1 MSVVLV
7 AAFVVVSLTL
17 PAPVNDGGDIYF
29 VAPAVIGMVAFAGI
43 GALIASRTRNPI
55 GWIFLAVAALT
66 SAAFLA
72 VSYSG
77 YAVPHRAP
85 LASITAWLAQW
96 LFIGTL
102 ALPIAV
108 FFLYPTGTPASERW
122 RWVWRVYLVAF
133 AVNAAGWA
141 LLPFESRLG
150 GVTVTNPVG
159 LEAFEAEISLIL
171 ITSGFTL
178 VASAF
183 LSFAS
188 LIARFRRAG
197 DEERQQIRW
206 LAVVGVVAVVSFAL
220 GLGSGAI
227 ADQMS
232 SRGLEF
238 FSIVMAVVVVVAVAL
253 GVPIAAGVAILRYRL
268 YDLDIV
274 VKKTVVFTIVATTLI
289 VLYLAVLALATLG
302 NVSRIVV
309 GVVLLAVTFN
319 PVRRA
324 ARTIADKIVYGK
336 RATPYEVLTSF
347 SGRVGETYSANEVL
361 PRMARVLAEGVA
373 AERATVWLRVGG
385 ELRPEA
391 SWPADTRPRP
401 RRLRGDELPTLDHGE
416 HAVEVRDQGELLGA
430 LSLVMPP
437 SEPMDPAKEA
447 LVQDL
452 SSQAGLVLRN
462 ARLIEELRASRQR
475 IVAAQDARAKQLERN
490 IHDGAQQQL
499 VALTVKL
506 RLLGQ
511 LVSRDP
517 AKAAELAAD
526 LQAEATGAL
535 EDLRDLARGIYPPLL
550 ADQGLKAALEA
561 QARKAAL
568 PVGVETD
575 GIGRYPQDVEAA
587 IYFCCLEA
595 LQNVSKYA
603 NATHATVRLSD
614 EGGLRFEVVDDG
626 AGFDPSSTGY
636 GTGLQGMADR
646 LDAIGGTLHVRSAP
660 GEGTVVTGSVP
671 VAHEG
676 DASGHA
682 PG

>member
-1 MSVVLV
+1 MSVALV
-7 AAFVVVSLTL
+7 AAFLVVSLTL
-17 PAPVNDGGDIYF
+17 PSAVNEGGEIYF
-29 VAPAVIGMVAFAGI
+29 VAPAVIGMLAFAGI
-43 GALIASRTRNPI
+43 GALIASRTGNPI
-55 GWIFLAVAALT
+55 GWIFLAIAALF
-66 SAAFLA
+66 SATFLA
-72 VSYSG
+72 VSYSE

-85 LASITAWLAQW
+85 LASVTAWLAQW

-108 FFLYPTGTPASERW
+108 FFLYPTGTPASGRW
-122 RWVWRVYLVAF
+122 RWVWRVYAVAL

-141 LLPFESRLG
+141 VLPFETRIG

-159 LEAFEAEISLIL
+159 LEAIGAVIGMIL
-171 ITSGFTL
+171 VAAGFTL
-178 VASAF
+178 VASVF

-188 LIARFRRAG
+188 LIARFRRSG
-197 DEERQQIRW
+197 DDERQQIRW
-206 LAVVGVVAVVSFAL
+206 LAVVAVIAAVAFAL
-220 GLGSGAI
+220 AMGAGAI
-227 ADQMS
+227 GDQTS

-238 FSIVMAVVVVVAVAL
+238 FSNVMAVIVVVAVAL
-253 GVPIAAGVAILRYRL
+253 GIPIAAGIAILRYRL

-274 VKKTVVFTIVATTLI
+274 VKKTVVFTIVAGTLI

-319 PVRRA
+319 PVRRT
-324 ARTIADKIVYGK
+324 ARTIADRIVYGD

-347 SGRVGETYSANEVL
+347 SGRVGETYSANDVL
-361 PRMARVLAEGVA
+361 PRMARVLAEGVGA
-373 AERATVWLRVGG
+373 QRATVWLRVGG
-385 ELRPEA
+385 EVRPEA
-391 SWPADTRPRP
+391 SWPTDAHPRP
-401 RRLRGDELPTLDHGE
+401 RQLRGDMLPVLDDGG

-430 LSLVMPP
+430 LSVVMPP
-437 SEPMDPAKEA
+437 SEPMNPAKEA

-452 SSQAGLVLRN
+452 SSQAALVLRN

-517 AKAAELAAD
+517 AEAAGLASQ
-526 LQAEATGAL
+526 LQAEATEAL

-568 PVGVETD
+568 PVSVESD
-575 GIGRYPQDVEAA
+575 GLGRYPQDVEAA

-603 NATHATVRLSD
+603 NATHATVRLWD
-614 EGGLRFEVVDDG
+614 EGSLRFEVIDDG
-626 AGFDPSSTGY
+626 AGFDPDSTGY

-660 GEGTVVTGSVP
+660 GEGTVVTGYVSVGREAANLP
-671 VAHEG
+671 P
-676 DASGHA
+676 SG
-682 PG
+682 